1 MSCLPVVQTQLPSPA
16 CSCCP
21 SDRCVLGAPGAA
33 SPGESWMGVPK
44 VSGLLKLWLGA
55 MNVKV
60 ALFPAARVHVA
71 GEVVPQGGV
80 PRFGSSA
87 APASTGQEPLGM
99 GDRSTCCIPP
109 CPPRAPSRAGI
120 SPYQEGAGQARPT
133 LGQGEMCLE
142 QRTRPFA
149 IRSPR
154 GSGEFVSARRGE
166 EEPRSGSGSVMLLGD
181 TDTRVWGHYP
191 TSCPIPSARQWGL
204 CPPPVSL
211 PGLVPMNPLFPLGW
225 GNSATI
231 AEVPGREGPRHPG
244 ATVTDSIGPSVP
256 TGDHRSDL
264 RGHEHR
270 PSTMEQLHHH

>member
-1 MSCLPVVQTQLPSPA
+1 
-16 CSCCP
+16 
-21 SDRCVLGAPGAA
+21 
-33 SPGESWMGVPK
+33 MGVPK

-80 PRFGSSA
+80 PRFGSCA

-120 SPYQEGAGQARPT
+120 SPYYEGAGQARPT

-204 CPPPVSL
+204 CPPPSFSSWAGANE
-211 PGLVPMNPLFPLGW
+211 PLVPLRLGQQCHH
-225 GNSATI
+225 S
-231 AEVPGREGPRHPG
+231 RGPWQRRTKAPRCHRH
-244 ATVTDSIGPSVP
+244 
-256 TGDHRSDL
+256 
-264 RGHEHR
+264 
-270 PSTMEQLHHH
+270 